1 MNCNPVSATAPRV
14 RLRLL
19 AALGAPLFL
28 ALGAAEAGAATCTY
42 AAPTVTVTLNAG
54 ETATVGTSAGVI
66 TLNNVACTGNPTTA
80 GAETI
85 NANGTTGNEI
95 LVVDLTNGPLGP
107 GLTPE
112 GTGTSE
118 IELNANLG
126 LSGADR
132 VTITGGS
139 ANDQFVAGTAGI
151 NLNGDGDADVT
162 YSGTE
167 LFTLTGS
174 DGDDML
180 SAGGGSG
187 TGSVLSLPTTFN
199 GDNGTD
205 TIKPG
210 LGNDTIASGNGEDTL
225 DASEAPSG
233 VTINLGTTSAQSTG
247 GLGTKTI
254 SGTENAI
261 GSTADDVLD
270 GDGSANDLIG
280 GSGDD
285 ELTGAAG
292 DDLLDG
298 GPGNDTGD
306 YSNTTSA
313 VEVSLALSTQDTVS
327 QGTDTLAGLENL
339 VGSTGSDT
347 LVGDGGV
354 NRLRG
359 LAGNDNLEGRGS
371 DDAIEGG
378 SGTDTVSA
386 INAPGA
392 VVVDLTAQRSPAQT
406 ATTP

>member
-1 MNCNPVSATAPRV
+1 MA
-14 RLRLL
+14 
-19 AALGAPLFL
+19 FL
-28 ALGAAEAGAATCTY
+28 AFGTADAGAATCTF

-66 TLNNVACTGNPTTA
+66 TLNNVNCTGNPTTA
-80 GAETI
+80 AAETI

-112 GTGTSE
+112 GAGTSE
-118 IELNANLG
+118 IEINANLG

-139 ANDQFVAGTAGI
+139 ANDHFVAGTTGI

-162 YSGTE
+162 FSGTE

-187 TGSVLSLPTTFN
+187 TGSVLGLPTTFN

-225 DASEAPSG
+225 DASEAPAG

-254 SGTENAI
+254 SGTENVI
-261 GSTADDVLD
+261 GSTANDVLD

-280 GSGDD
+280 GKRRRRAHRRRGRRPARRRPGQRHGRLLQHHFGGGGLSRALDSGH
-285 ELTGAAG
+285 TFAG
-292 DDLLDG
+292 HRHAG
-298 GPGNDTGD
+298 RAGEPGRQ
-306 YSNTTSA
+306 
-313 VEVSLALSTQDTVS
+313 L
-327 QGTDTLAGLENL
+327 
-339 VGSTGSDT
+339 
-347 LVGDGGV
+347 
-354 NRLRG
+354 RLRH
-359 LAGNDNLEGRGS
+359 AGRRRRGQPAARPRRKRQPRRSRERRRHRGRVGHGHGQCDKRTGRGR
-371 DDAIEGG
+371 G
-378 SGTDTVSA
+378 
-386 INAPGA
+386 
-392 VVVDLTAQRSPAQT
+392 
-406 ATTP
+406 